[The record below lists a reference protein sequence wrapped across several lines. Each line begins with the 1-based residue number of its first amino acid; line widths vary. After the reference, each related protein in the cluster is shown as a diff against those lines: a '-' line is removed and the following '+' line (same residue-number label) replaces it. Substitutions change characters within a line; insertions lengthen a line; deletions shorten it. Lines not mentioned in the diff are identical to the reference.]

1 MNRASSTQQRWSPDQ
16 IDSCASR
23 TQRLYRKAT
32 SIVFEDFDHDHE
44 AALIPAAV
52 LVLAMVLD
60 LHLSQRTDRTSGG
73 QDER

>member
-1 MNRASSTQQRWSPDQ
+1 
-16 IDSCASR
+16 
-23 TQRLYRKAT
+23 
-32 SIVFEDFDHDHE
+32 
-44 AALIPAAV
+44 LIPAAV